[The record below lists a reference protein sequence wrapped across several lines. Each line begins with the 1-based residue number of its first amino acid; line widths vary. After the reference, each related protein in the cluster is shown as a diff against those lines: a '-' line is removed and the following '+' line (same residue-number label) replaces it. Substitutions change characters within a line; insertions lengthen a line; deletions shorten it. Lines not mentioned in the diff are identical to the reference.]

1 MSIARYTRVLGRPLL
16 RVICAVGIAAFTP
29 LVAAQAYPSKPIRL
43 VIPFAAGSATDTVG
57 RVFGQKLGEI
67 LGQPFVVENKPGANG
82 TIAASDV
89 ARSAPDGHTLLV
101 GTNTTNAVIRMMMKT
116 VPYDPERDFTPI
128 SFLGVLPQVVTV
140 SNNVPAKNLAEF
152 IAYARSNPGKVNYAW
167 SNSAQRVSSEMLA
180 SMAGIQ
186 LYNVPYKLS
195 PQAMTDLITGE
206 VQLYITDMIVALPQ
220 IQGGKARAL
229 AVTTSK
235 RAGVLPDVP
244 TVAEAGPLPGYEVIG
259 IFALYGPAGMPA
271 DVVSKLNDAVR
282 KAGQDTELRSRLG
295 ALGLEVQPS
304 TPDEL
309 AARMRQEMQNWT
321 KVAKQAGIEPQ

>member
-16 RVICAVGIAAFTP
+16 RVICAAGIAAFTP

-140 SNNVPAKNLAEF
+140 SNNVPAKTLAEF

-186 LYNVPYKLS
+186 LYNVPYKVS

-282 KAGQDTELRSRLG
+282 KAALDTELRSRLG

>member
-1 MSIARYTRVLGRPLL
+1 MSIAQHTRLLGRHLVHVVCAAAMLAFAPL
-16 RVICAVGIAAFTP
+16 A
-29 LVAAQAYPSKPIRL
+29 AAQAYPSKPVRL

-89 ARSAPDGHTLLV
+89 ARAAPDGYTLLV
-101 GTNTTNAVIRMMMKT
+101 GTNTTNAVIRMMMKN

-140 SNNVPAKNLAEF
+140 SNNVPAKTLAEL
-152 IAYARSNPGKVNYAW
+152 ITYARSNPGKVTYAW
-167 SNSAQRVSSEMLA
+167 SNSAQRVSAEMLA

-195 PQAMTDLITGE
+195 PQAMTDLISGE

-229 AVTTSK
+229 AVTTST

-244 TVAEAGPLPGYEVIG
+244 TVAEAGPLPGFEVIG

-271 DVVSKLNDAVR
+271 DLVSKLNDAVR
-282 KAGQDTELRSRLG
+282 KAGQDADLRKRLG
-295 ALGLEVQPS
+295 ALGLEIQPS
-304 TPDEL
+304 TPEEL
-309 AARMRQEMQNWT
+309 AARMRREMQNWT
-321 KVAKQAGIEPQ
+321 KVAAQAGIEPQ

>member
-1 MSIARYTRVLGRPLL
+1 MSMVRLIGFPRCRWLRIVYAVSLWAFAPL
-16 RVICAVGIAAFTP
+16 AFG
-29 LVAAQAYPSKPIRL
+29 QAYPSKPIRL
-43 VIPFAAGSATDTVG
+43 VVPFAAGSATDTVG

-67 LGQPFVVENKPGANG
+67 LGQPVVVENKPGANG

-89 ARSAPDGHTLLV
+89 VRAAPDGYTLLV
-101 GTNTTNAVIRMMMKT
+101 GTNTTNAVIRMLMKN

-140 SNNVPAKNLAEF
+140 NNSVPAKTLAEF
-152 IAYARSNPGKVNYAW
+152 IAYAKMNPDKVNYAW
-167 SNSAQRVSSEMLA
+167 SNSSQRVSSEMLA
-180 SMAGIQ
+180 SMAGLQ
-186 LYNVPYKLS
+186 LHNIPYKLS
-195 PQAMTDLITGE
+195 PQAMTDLISGE

-229 AVTTSK
+229 AVTTSR
-235 RAGVLPDVP
+235 RAAVLPDVP

-259 IFALYGPAGMPA
+259 IFALYGPAGMSA
-271 DVVSKLNDAVR
+271 DVVTRLNNAIR
-282 KAGQDTELRSRLG
+282 RAGQDAELRKRLG

>member
-1 MSIARYTRVLGRPLL
+1 MSAAGYTVFPGRRLARWIFMAAMV
-16 RVICAVGIAAFTP
+16 AFTP
-29 LVAAQAYPSKPIRL
+29 PLAAQSYPAKPIRL

-57 RVFGQKLGEI
+57 RVFGQKLGEV

-82 TIAASDV
+82 TIAAGDV
-89 ARSAPDGHTLLV
+89 ARSAPDGYTLLV
-101 GTNTTNAVIRMMMKT
+101 GTNTTNAVIRMMMKN
-116 VPYDPERDFTPI
+116 VPYDPERDFTPV

-140 SNNVPAKNLAEF
+140 SNNVPARTLAEF
-152 IAYARSNPGKVNYAW
+152 IDYARRNPGKVNYAW

-195 PQAMTDLITGE
+195 PQAMSDLITGE
-206 VQLYITDMIVALPQ
+206 IQLYITDMIVALPQ
-220 IQGGKARAL
+220 IQGGRARAL
-229 AVTTSK
+229 AVTTST
-235 RAGVLPDVP
+235 RAAVLPDVP

-259 IFALYGPAGMPA
+259 IFALYGPAGMTA
-271 DVVSKLNDAVR
+271 DVTSRLNDAVR
-282 KAGQDTELRSRLG
+282 KASQDPELRKRLG

-309 AARMRQEMQNWT
+309 AARMRREMQNWT

>member
-1 MSIARYTRVLGRPLL
+1 
-16 RVICAVGIAAFTP
+16 
-29 LVAAQAYPSKPIRL
+29 
-43 VIPFAAGSATDTVG
+43 VG

-89 ARSAPDGHTLLV
+89 ARAAPDGYTLLV
-101 GTNTTNAVIRMMMKT
+101 GTNTTNAVIRMMMKN

-140 SNNVPAKNLAEF
+140 SNNVPAKTLAEL
-152 IAYARSNPGKVNYAW
+152 ITYARSNPGKVTYAW
-167 SNSAQRVSSEMLA
+167 SNSAQRVSAEMLA

-195 PQAMTDLITGE
+195 PQAMTDLISGE

-229 AVTTSK
+229 AVTTST

-244 TVAEAGPLPGYEVIG
+244 TVAEAGPLPGFEVIG

-271 DVVSKLNDAVR
+271 DLVSKLNDAVR
-282 KAGQDTELRSRLG
+282 KAGQDADLRKRLG
-295 ALGLEVQPS
+295 ALGLEIQPS
-304 TPDEL
+304 TPEEL
-309 AARMRQEMQNWT
+309 AARMRREMQNWT
-321 KVAKQAGIEPQ
+321 KVAAQAGIEPQ

>member
-1 MSIARYTRVLGRPLL
+1 MSIAHHTRLLGRHLVHVVCAAAMLAFAPL
-16 RVICAVGIAAFTP
+16 AV
-29 LVAAQAYPSKPIRL
+29 AQAYPSKPVRL

-89 ARSAPDGHTLLV
+89 ARAAPDGYTLLV
-101 GTNTTNAVIRMMMKT
+101 GTNTTNAVIRMMMKN

-140 SNNVPAKNLAEF
+140 SNNVPAKTLAEL
-152 IAYARSNPGKVNYAW
+152 ITYARSNPGKVTYAW
-167 SNSAQRVSSEMLA
+167 SNSAQRVSAEMLA

-195 PQAMTDLITGE
+195 PQAMTDLISGE

-229 AVTTSK
+229 AVTTST

-244 TVAEAGPLPGYEVIG
+244 TVAEAGPLPGFEVIG

-271 DVVSKLNDAVR
+271 DLVSKLNDAVR
-282 KAGQDTELRSRLG
+282 KAGQDADLRKRLG
-295 ALGLEVQPS
+295 ALGLEIQPS
-304 TPDEL
+304 TPEEL
-309 AARMRQEMQNWT
+309 AARMRREMQNWT
-321 KVAKQAGIEPQ
+321 KVAAQAGIEPQ